1 MLTHTHTQEKQEV
14 DYNHTRRAPTWTSL
28 GTRWPLRWSA
38 TRDSK
43 PPTHSRPMKTAGDGR
58 TTEPPPEYSSSR
70 AMGREETSWS
80 SSSMTVGTTP
90 IVVRSLFMT
99 WDMQQEDLLKMIT
112 GCSDI
117 SRRIL
122 ASGDSSSSMEREVGD
137 VWGGVRSKR
146 TTSLENSSKLNS
158 CIIGNWRERKR
169 R

>member
-1 MLTHTHTQEKQEV
+1 MKLKEVKLQYHTQ
-14 DYNHTRRAPTWTSL
+14 RAPTWTSL

-38 TRDSK
+38 TRDSI

-58 TTEPPPEYSSSR
+58 TPPENSSSR

-122 ASGDSSSSMEREVGD
+122 ASEDSSSSMEREVD
-137 VWGGVRSKR
+137 EVWEGGVRFKGN
-146 TTSLENSSKLNS
+146 TSLEKRSKPNS
-158 CIIGNWRERKR
+158 CIIVAIKERKET
-169 R
+169 